1 MGKILSFCL
10 VLLWTIPTTAG
21 NTWCPL
27 QIEWF
32 NTTTVEFYHDASK
45 TYDMP
50 YSGGSIQVVFYTP
63 STPTTGDAQTLQT
76 NIRNRISSQGYSS
89 WLSLSGVYPGQN
101 KFMANF
107 TLKANTSGSTRE
119 LVFYTASGNTATVIQ
134 PTGEVVHSINEAGTY
149 KVLPGETLTITLDG
163 YTSGTTYYLYRD
175 GMRLSV
181 NGTILAGNSG
191 VRFTTDA
198 VPGTYA
204 IHTSSGTQMN
214 GYVTVKS
221 YDINTTAALSYHT
234 DRIELDGN
242 GGIFRLICPR
252 IGDSETVIEEL
263 EEIVR
268 KCTRGECPG
277 WTGDFRLALVR
288 YDASEVEFSL
298 SYGPNTDSSALSQ
311 TTAFAV

>member
-89 WLSLSGVYPGQN
+89 WLSLSGVYLGQN

-107 TLKANTSGSTRE
+107 TR
-119 LVFYTASGNTATVIQ
+119 
-134 PTGEVVHSINEAGTY
+134 H
-149 KVLPGETLTITLDG
+149 
-163 YTSGTTYYLYRD
+163 R
-175 GMRLSV
+175 
-181 NGTILAGNSG
+181 
-191 VRFTTDA
+191 
-198 VPGTYA
+198 A
-204 IHTSSGTQMN
+204 I
-214 GYVTVKS
+214 
-221 YDINTTAALSYHT
+221 
-234 DRIELDGN
+234 R
-242 GGIFRLICPR
+242 RP
-252 IGDSETVIEEL
+252 
-263 EEIVR
+263 
-268 KCTRGECPG
+268 
-277 WTGDFRLALVR
+277 
-288 YDASEVEFSL
+288 
-298 SYGPNTDSSALSQ
+298 
-311 TTAFAV
+311 